1 MQNPWK
7 VILAFVGVFIAGA
20 VFGGLLALRLG
31 RAITGNRPGIMA
43 PARGEKMAGREADG
57 PAAANRP
64 GGPPAVQRVQL
75 MRRLANQLD
84 LSPAQRER
92 IGPIINRALQDFWR
106 EQQNFARENV
116 FHLQRLKQDIAR
128 ELQPEQQKRL
138 DELWQKQTEV
148 LRRRQSEAQTQ
159 RQAAAR
165 AGAGDAKLVPPEPAK
180 PASGSP
186 AKPAADPG
194 K

>member
-31 RAITGNRPGIMA
+31 RAIIGNRPGIMA

-57 PAAANRP
+57 PAAANQP

-128 ELQPEQQKRL
+128 ELPPEQQKRL

-148 LRRRQSEAQTQ
+148 LRRRQVEAQTQ

-186 AKPAADPG
+186 AKPAANPG